1 MLLPAGTMLESLAAA
16 TRLLGDGDGAE
27 RMGSAQQSVEAALRL
42 LHTRETGGAGGVRG
56 HFAELLRTVE
66 ALASMLPARPALH
79 AALQIVRNDCAAAAA
94 LDSVSALEVAY
105 AQTQAAVEQLAA
117 AIAVDGTLD
126 AALRRQCGQLLT
138 QWETADLQAQL
149 GNPHAGNSDD
159 STTIDAARMRDYLRD
174 RFHDASLDVTTFRQL
189 PGGFGKETSLFTV
202 QGAELSGDFVMRRD
216 SSSPVIDNDCH
227 RIDIEYQLI
236 RAVHA
241 RGFPAP
247 EALWVDTEHALLPG
261 GDFLVMRRAPGVP
274 RGDVFGMRGG
284 IPGELSGT
292 LAGILARL
300 HALPAMPELDA
311 LTDSI
316 NAARAQLSRADCI
329 RAYLENWLELFRQ
342 QPHLPSPASLSQFHW
357 LLDHLPTAPGAPVLL
372 HGDIGFHNFLFDD
385 NRLSA
390 VLDWEFAHLGDP
402 AEDLAYVRNTLGSA
416 LDWPVFMAAYREA
429 GGEAIDEARLRF
441 FQVWGHLRNACAGN
455 LAAARFARGEVI
467 DLKLVLL
474 PHQHVPMFLSA
485 AQAVIDQFET

>member
-16 TRLLGDGDGAE
+16 TRLLGDGEGAD
-27 RMGSAQQSVEAALRL
+27 RMGSAQQSVDAALRL
-42 LHTRETGGAGGVRG
+42 LHTRETGGASGVRG
-56 HFAELLRTVE
+56 HFAELLRTVDG
-66 ALASMLPARPALH
+66 LTGVLPARPALQ
-79 AALQIVRNDCAAAAA
+79 AALQTVRNDCAAAAA
-94 LDSVSALEVAY
+94 LDSVAALEMAY
-105 AQTQAAVEQLAA
+105 AQTLAAVEALAV
-117 AIAVDGTLD
+117 AIAEDPTID
-126 AALRRQCGQLLT
+126 SALRRQCGQLFT

-149 GNPHAGNSDD
+149 GGAQNSGGDD
-159 STTIDAARMRDYLRD
+159 TGIDAGRMRAYLRD
-174 RFHDASLDVTTFRQL
+174 RFKDATLEVSAFRQL

-202 QGAELSGDFVMRRD
+202 EGAALSGDFVLRRD
-216 SSSPVIDNDCH
+216 SSEPVIDNDCH

-236 RAVHA
+236 SAVHA

-284 IPGELSGT
+284 IPAELSET

-300 HALPAMPELDA
+300 HALPAMPELDT
-311 LTDSI
+311 LSDSI
-316 NAARAQLSRADCI
+316 NLERTRMSRADCV
-329 RAYLENWLELFRQ
+329 RAYLETWLDTFRQ
-342 QPHLPSPASLSQFHW
+342 QAHLPSPASLSQFHW
-357 LLDHLPTAPGAPVLL
+357 LLAHVPAMPGSPVLL

-390 VLDWEFAHLGDP
+390 VLDWEFTHLGDP
-402 AEDLAYVRNTLGSA
+402 AEDLAYVRNTIGGS
-416 LDWPVFMAAYREA
+416 LDWPAFMAAYRDA
-429 GGEAIDEARLRF
+429 GGEAIDETRLRF

-455 LAAARFARGEVI
+455 LAAARFARGEVT

-474 PHQHVPMFLSA
+474 PHQHVPMFLNA
-485 AQAVIDQFET
+485 AQAVIDQFEE